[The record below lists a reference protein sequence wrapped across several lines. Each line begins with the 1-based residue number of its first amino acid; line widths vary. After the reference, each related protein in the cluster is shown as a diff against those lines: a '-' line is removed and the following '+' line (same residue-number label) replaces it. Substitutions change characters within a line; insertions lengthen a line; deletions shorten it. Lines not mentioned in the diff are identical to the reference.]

1 MRHLL
6 TTLLLSS
13 SLAISGL
20 AFAGSS
26 TPKVDAAPVAAVD
39 KKAKEVVKSVDAKA
53 AVYVAGKHYEVLP
66 TPVRTDNANKIEV
79 VEVFWHGCPHCHH
92 FEEFVGPW
100 KKQLADDV
108 YFVRIPAIWRA
119 NMKAHAQAYFTAK
132 MLGVEEQIHQA
143 LFERLSVKKVPLS
156 KQKDIAK
163 LFENAGVD
171 KDKFDAAYN
180 SFGIKSQV
188 KQADARARSYRVTGT
203 PELIVNGKFRISTKM
218 AGSQQD
224 MLNIADFLIKKER
237 KAKAE

>member
-1 MRHLL
+1 MRYLL

-13 SLAISGL
+13 SLVVSGL
-20 AFAGSS
+20 AFAGSTS
-26 TPKVDAAPVAAVD
+26 PKAEPKPAAVI
-39 KKAKEVVKSVDAKA
+39 EEKA
-53 AVYVAGKHYEVLP
+53 AEIAKPVESKAANYIAGKHYEVLP

-132 MLGVEEQIHQA
+132 MLGVEEQIHDA
-143 LFERLSVKKVPLS
+143 LFERLSVKKVPLN
-156 KQKDIAK
+156 KQQDIAK

-203 PELIVNGKFRISTKM
+203 PEVIVNGKYRISTKM

-224 MLNIADFLIKKER
+224 MLNVADFLIKKER